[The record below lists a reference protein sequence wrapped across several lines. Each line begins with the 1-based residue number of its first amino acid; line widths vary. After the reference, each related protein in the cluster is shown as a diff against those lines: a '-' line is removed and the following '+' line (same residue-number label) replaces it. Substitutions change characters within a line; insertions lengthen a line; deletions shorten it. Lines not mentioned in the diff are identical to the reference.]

1 MLEND
6 LAEMILRRENHPH
19 KKKGLARSLMHM
31 LSIQDTPC
39 IFIDYACFSLAIN
52 ACISA

>member
-19 KKKGLARSLMHM
+19 KKNERQPLPKKGLARSLMHM
-31 LSIQDTPC
+31 LSIQDT
-39 IFIDYACFSLAIN
+39 SLYFY
-52 ACISA
+52 